1 MAPEARLSV
10 RVPRDRDAGVVRE
23 VDPVANQG
31 AQRLS
36 SPGPGL
42 LTVRCVGR
50 GVSCALDSACSL
62 AAPTGPCG
70 GGKDGALPGAAAR
83 PAAPAVDAPELGQDT
98 RPAALRA
105 RQGHGFTSG
114 AHEAGSKA
122 RCRGAVSS
130 QHSCRP
136 SSTRDADTATRHG
149 PRRSSASYFAT
160 RACLH
165 KLSVVV
171 GDYWAHVS
179 NPSVDRRAVGTDLA
193 ADAVFGWQ
201 AGQAFSGSPAGGRGD
216 HLPVPH
222 RDRLA

>member
-1 MAPEARLSV
+1 MVGAQHPLVVTHLEDDALAAAHGHLTGDALAADPVDPQHGSFDLVADPRGLGSRVCSISNPEDRVEQMAPEARLSV

-83 PAAPAVDAPELGQDT
+83 PAAPAVDAPEPGRTPDPPHFVHGRVTVSRVALMRLG
-98 RPAALRA
+98 PKL
-105 RQGHGFTSG
+105 
-114 AHEAGSKA
+114 
-122 RCRGAVSS
+122 VS
-130 QHSCRP
+130 R
-136 SSTRDADTATRHG
+136 
-149 PRRSSASYFAT
+149 
-160 RACLH
+160 
-165 KLSVVV
+165 V
-171 GDYWAHVS
+171 
-179 NPSVDRRAVGTDLA
+179 
-193 ADAVFGWQ
+193 
-201 AGQAFSGSPAGGRGD
+201 
-216 HLPVPH
+216 
-222 RDRLA
+222 